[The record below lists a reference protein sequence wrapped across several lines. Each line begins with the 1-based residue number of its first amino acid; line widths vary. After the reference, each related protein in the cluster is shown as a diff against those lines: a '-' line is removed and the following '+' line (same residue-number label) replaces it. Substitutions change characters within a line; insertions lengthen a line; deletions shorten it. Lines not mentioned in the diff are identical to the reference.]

1 MYKLLIVEDEHL
13 IRRYLTDALDYQ
25 ELNITVVGDAENG
38 QEGTAMIQD
47 LQPDIVL
54 TDISMPIMDAFQMFE
69 ATKAQDYQKVILS
82 GYNDFANAKKA
93 IRSGARDFLVKPID
107 LEELRNCMVD
117 VTTQIQLQRGQ
128 LADTDGIAID
138 LLKDVR
144 YSRDHVVTQVLTWIS
159 EHYACKFT
167 IAEMASDLGYSESY
181 IYKKIKDHLGVTLND
196 YLNRYRI
203 RMAINQLIEDP
214 SILIYE
220 TADASGFSDY
230 KYFNQVFKKYLGM
243 TTTDFKAKVLQ

>member
-82 GYNDFANAKKA
+82 GYNDFANAKKE

-144 YSRDHVVTQVLTWIS
+144 YSRDHVVTQ
-159 EHYACKFT
+159 C
-167 IAEMASDLGYSESY
+167 
-181 IYKKIKDHLGVTLND
+181 
-196 YLNRYRI
+196 
-203 RMAINQLIEDP
+203 
-214 SILIYE
+214 
-220 TADASGFSDY
+220 
-230 KYFNQVFKKYLGM
+230 
-243 TTTDFKAKVLQ
+243 

>member
-144 YSRDHVVTQVLTWIS
+144 YSRDHVVTQ
-159 EHYACKFT
+159 C
-167 IAEMASDLGYSESY
+167 
-181 IYKKIKDHLGVTLND
+181 
-196 YLNRYRI
+196 
-203 RMAINQLIEDP
+203 
-214 SILIYE
+214 
-220 TADASGFSDY
+220 
-230 KYFNQVFKKYLGM
+230 
-243 TTTDFKAKVLQ
+243 

>member
-82 GYNDFANAKKA
+82 GYNDFTNAKKA

-167 IAEMASDLGYSESY
+167 IAEMASDLGSVSY
-181 IYKKIKDHLGVTLND
+181 THLTLPTNS
-196 YLNRYRI
+196 L
-203 RMAINQLIEDP
+203 
-214 SILIYE
+214 
-220 TADASGFSDY
+220 
-230 KYFNQVFKKYLGM
+230 V
-243 TTTDFKAKVLQ
+243 